1 MIVVG
6 LTGSIAM
13 GKSTVA
19 AMFAELGVPTFNA
32 DGAVREFYAG
42 GDAKSIEAAFPG
54 VMVEGKIDRERLGA
68 RVLGD
73 ADALQQLESLV
84 HPAVARARGQFL
96 ERAASEG
103 RRMAIV
109 DVPLR
114 NQPVA
119 KLGSIAHLEPGTPIG
134 VLGYPIPDAFD
145 DEHLGRTVSLYTGR
159 VASVRKGAL
168 EIDVPII
175 PGESGGPVFDAS
187 SGDVIGIAESRFE
200 EERAIGFATPI
211 DAATRFLAAHP
222 RTQAARR

>member
-1 MIVVG
+1 VIVVG

-32 DGAVREFYAG
+32 DDAVREFYAG

-73 ADALQQLESLV
+73 RDALQRLESLV

-96 ERAASEG
+96 ERAAAEG

-109 DVPLR
+109 DVPLLIEIGGHSEVDLVVVVSAPESVQR
-114 NQPVA
+114 VRALARHGMTEA
-119 KLGSIAHLEPGTPIG
+119 KLEAILSRQTPDPEKRRRAHFIIDTRGAHDLTRA
-134 VLGYPIPDAFD
+134 V
-145 DEHLGRTVSLYTGR
+145 VSQFMRAT
-159 VASVRKGAL
+159 AAL
-168 EIDVPII
+168 
-175 PGESGGPVFDAS
+175 
-187 SGDVIGIAESRFE
+187 
-200 EERAIGFATPI
+200 
-211 DAATRFLAAHP
+211 
-222 RTQAARR
+222 ARG